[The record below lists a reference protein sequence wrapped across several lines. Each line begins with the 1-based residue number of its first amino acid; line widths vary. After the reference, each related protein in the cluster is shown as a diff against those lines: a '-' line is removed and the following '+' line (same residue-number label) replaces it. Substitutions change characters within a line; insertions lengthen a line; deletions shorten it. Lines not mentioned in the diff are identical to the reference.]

1 MDADDKLT
9 DVHVHLAA
17 LPTPANGCRISP
29 KLKNGPLA
37 RLLAWRRGWP
47 MDDPEKFNR
56 LYLDR
61 LLSDLSSS
69 SRVGHAVILAM
80 DGVYDSAGRLDECRT
95 DFLISNQYCLDVSHE
110 HPCLLAGV
118 SIHPLRRDA
127 LEELDKCAG
136 EGAALVKWLPN
147 SQGFDPANRRC
158 LPFYR
163 KLAELG
169 MPLLTHTGYEFS
181 LLGKDQSA
189 GDLWRL
195 RAALDE
201 GVTVIAAH
209 AASFGCFVYEK
220 YFRLLLHY
228 LGTYPN
234 FYADVSA
241 LTLPNRV
248 NMLLRLRRYPAF
260 KARLLFGTDYPLPIF
275 AYPALRN
282 LSWEA
287 YGHARRCANPFDRQA
302 LVLEELGIS
311 PEGNLFSDIPIRE
324 KIARTPHLPGPSNF
338 DMMGVWG

>member
-1 MDADDKLT
+1 MNADDKLT

-17 LPTPANGCRISP
+17 LPTPTNGCLISP

-37 RLLAWRRGWP
+37 QLLAWRRGWP

-61 LLSDLSSS
+61 LLSDLSTS
-69 SRVGHAVILAM
+69 SRVGRAVILAM
-80 DGVYDSAGRLDECRT
+80 DGVYDSAGRLDEGRT

-118 SIHPLRRDA
+118 SINPRRRDA
-127 LEELDKCAG
+127 LDELDKCAE
-136 EGAALVKWLPN
+136 EGATLVKWLPN
-147 SQGFDPANRRC
+147 SQGFDPADRRC

-163 KLAELG
+163 RLAELG
-169 MPLLTHTGYEFS
+169 VPLLTHIGYEFS

-189 GDLWRL
+189 GDLGRL

-228 LGTYPN
+228 MRTYPN

-248 NMLLRLRRYPAF
+248 NMLMRLRRYPAF
-260 KARLLFGTDYPLPIF
+260 KGRLLFGTDYPLPVF
-275 AYPALRN
+275 SYPALGN
-282 LSWEA
+282 LSWQA
-287 YGHARRCANPFDRQA
+287 YRRIRHCGNPFDRQV
-302 LVLEELGIS
+302 LVLEELGIT
-311 PEGNLFSDIPIRE
+311 NFSNRLTGRP
-324 KIARTPHLPGPSNF
+324 ARCTFP
-338 DMMGVWG
+338 